1 MEPTPALPDSCGT
14 QGQAA
19 GTVLS
24 VNLGRGG
31 RPGGTT
37 RLTGIDKHPVEHPV
51 QVAAPGPKHVA
62 GSGMSGDDVC
72 NLKHHGGNDQAVYAY
87 AREDLDHWADEL
99 GRELPNGSFGE
110 NLTTSGIDIG
120 SAIVG
125 ERWAIG
131 STLVLEISDP
141 RIPCQNFAEF
151 LGERGWVRRFTERAT
166 SGTYFRVL
174 TPGPVMAGDTV
185 RVVHRPEHDVT
196 VATAFR
202 AFTSA
207 PDLLPRLLGVQSLS
221 VEAQDKVRRRVPPES
236 AIGKATNSPMTAE
249 PA

>member
-1 MEPTPALPDSCGT
+1 MEPTSASPASSGT
-14 QGQAA
+14 EARAA

-37 RLTGIDKHPVEHPV
+37 RRTGIDKHPVAYPV

-87 AREDLDHWADEL
+87 AREDLDRWADEL
-99 GRELPNGSFGE
+99 ERELPNGSFGE

-120 SAIVG
+120 SALVG

-131 STLVLEISDP
+131 STLVLEVSDP
-141 RIPCQNFAEF
+141 RIPCRNFAEF
-151 LGERGWVRRFTERAT
+151 LGQRGWVRRFTERAT

-174 TPGPVMAGDTV
+174 TPGPVVAGDTI

-207 PDLLPRLLGVQSLS
+207 PDLLPQLVGVQSLS
-221 VEAQDKVRRRVPPES
+221 AEAQDHVRRRVPSDSDPRS
-236 AIGKATNSPMTAE
+236 
-249 PA
+249 